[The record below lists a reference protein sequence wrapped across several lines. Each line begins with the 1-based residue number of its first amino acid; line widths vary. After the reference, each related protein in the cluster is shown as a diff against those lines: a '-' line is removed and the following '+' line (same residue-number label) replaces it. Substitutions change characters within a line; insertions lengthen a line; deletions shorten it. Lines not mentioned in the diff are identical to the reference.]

1 VSAAVHAAG
10 FGLHA
15 LHFERRDLETLF
27 AEVDRAGPVAGQ
39 EVRHAA

>member
-1 VSAAVHAAG
+1 VFKAG

-15 LHFERRDLETLF
+15 LAFERRDLETLF
-27 AEVDRAGPVAGQ
+27 AEIHRASAADAAQ